1 MAEPRP
7 APAAAAAIEPAT
19 EADAPA
25 LASLAADAAVP
36 GWSEASLASS
46 LRDAG
51 AIAAVVRDAARAPV
65 AFVLARAAA
74 DEVEVL
80 LVVVAAS
87 MRRRGLARALLEHA
101 LARAKDAR
109 HAHLEVRA
117 SNRAAITLYEGLGF
131 VATGRRPRYYAG
143 GEDALSMRR
152 TLAEPLR

>member
-1 MAEPRP
+1 VAEARP
-7 APAAAAAIEPAT
+7 APAAGPRIEPAT
-19 EADAPA
+19 DADAPA
-25 LASLAADAAVP
+25 LAALVAEVGVP

-51 AIAAVVRDAARAPV
+51 AIAALVRDAARAPV

-87 MRRRGLARALLEHA
+87 MRRRGLGRALIEHA
-101 LARAKDAR
+101 LARAKGAR
-109 HAHLEVRA
+109 HAHLEVRV
-117 SNRAAITLYEGLGF
+117 SNHAAIALYEGLDF

-152 TLAEPLR
+152 TLAGSLR